1 MSARRGF
8 PLVRPLVLALVLL
21 LLPLAAAAVAAAPAN
36 AGLVVWHTGYS
47 FDGRADSFMDIASG
61 PGGAI
66 YCAGFTKGTEE
77 SSTLLLAKYVDNGLT
92 VDLAWTKTFT
102 KTGVAGSRATQVAVD
117 RAGNV
122 IVAGT
127 VGVAPPASA
136 RGRDVVVIK
145 YSPAGVRKWRTFY
158 AGPGGRDDYVTG
170 LGLDRSGN
178 AYVSATSQGVHTGFD
193 FATVKVRKRG
203 GRAWVQRYSGPSG
216 RDETAGIAVLPS
228 GDCFVSGSSAN
239 GSHTRAVTIR
249 YSAAGA
255 FRWRATYSTDVG
267 GVNVGAVNLMG
278 SSAVIVGGSMWNGNA
293 EGNDLVFLKY
303 RASNGSRMWRH
314 AVGNGEM
321 YDESIAAMDTDA
333 SGALYAAGSTHDEN
347 FGATHGFT
355 AGMTAAGGELWT
367 DELWVDLASN
377 DAGLQATDAD
387 AAGDSAA
394 GGWAQTVL
402 AGNDF
407 AVRYRSHLGSAASW
421 DFTTGGLVIG
431 DDVCRAV
438 LVDGAVTYAA
448 GELYAG
454 AATGTDAALFKL
466 SH

>member
-1 MSARRGF
+1 MLKRGRISW
-8 PLVRPLVLALVLL
+8 VRLVLLVGTVL
-21 LLPLAAAAVAAAPAN
+21 LLPLVAAVTAAPAS
-36 AGLVVWHTGYS
+36 AGLVVWQTGYS
-47 FDGRADSFMDIASG
+47 FDNRADSFLDIASG
-61 PGGAI
+61 PAGAI
-66 YCAGFTKGTEE
+66 DCAGFTQGTEE
-77 SSTLLLAKYVDNGLT
+77 NAKLLLAKYVDNGAT
-92 VDLAWTKTFT
+92 VALQWTKTFK
-102 KTGVAGSRATQVAVD
+102 KTGVAGSRATEVAVD

-136 RGRDVVVIK
+136 KGRDVVVIK

-158 AGPGGRDDYVTG
+158 AGPAGRDDYVTG

-178 AYVSATSQGVHTGFD
+178 AYVSTTSMGVHTGFD
-193 FATVKVRKRG
+193 FATVKVRASG
-203 GRAWVQRYSGPSG
+203 GRAWVQRYAGPSG

-239 GSHTRAVTIR
+239 GSHPRVVTIR

-255 FRWRATYSTDVG
+255 LRWSAAYSTDVG
-267 GVNVGAVNLMG
+267 GVSVDAISRMG
-278 SSAVIVGGSMWNGNA
+278 SSAVVVGGSMWNGNA
-293 EGNDLVFLKY
+293 EGGDLVFLKY
-303 RASNGSRMWRH
+303 RASNGARIWRH
-314 AVGNGEM
+314 MVGNGEM
-321 YDESIAAMDTDA
+321 FDESIDAMDTDA
-333 SGALYAAGSTHDEN
+333 DGALYAAGATHDEN

-355 AGMTAAGGELWT
+355 AGMTAAGGGLWT

-377 DAGLQATDAD
+377 DAGFQTTDAD

-394 GGWAQTVL
+394 GGWAQTVV
-402 AGNDF
+402 AGDDF
-407 AVRYRSHLGSAASW
+407 AVRYRSRLGAASSW
-421 DFTTGGLVIG
+421 DFTTGGLAIG

-438 LVDGAVTYAA
+438 LVEGSVVYAA
-448 GELYAG
+448 GEVNNG